1 MPSNTSP
8 AVTPAPIAASPKWN
22 CSGFEFPLVVAGGIL
37 WTLMRANRSS
47 EALGL
52 AAARC
57 AAIRSAG
64 VGAVLLGTRGA
75 LDIFAKPPLNVAAV
89 PITTSDLSGRLYTA
103 AGIRLAAIAWVV
115 VVPGSVL
122 LDGLAAIGLSSG
134 LAHTGGAAIASATV
148 TAAVV
153 VVVSRML
160 PPLVRGSIRLG
171 PQTYGRRRPSTSGD
185 FPMLAGDRAYL
196 GVINPAVPVCDDRG
210 PAVHVE
216 CSHDRRTLMTDRVLS
231 DATSRSAIPAL
242 RRPRR
247 SAPARPARGQSG
259 RPGSPAPE
267 VDARAAPGGARRAL
281 LLCPTI
287 CPAGPAPR
295 ACSSTSAR
303 HRAFSSSASAEHK
316 RLPHDS
322 RSPATTRPRR
332 PTRPRRVGK
341 RFLRRRALRQPHPI
355 DGAPRAASS
364 DRPRSV

>member
-115 VVPGSVL
+115 IVAELTVISDLSGRLYIAAGARLAAIAWVVVVAELTVISDLSGRLYTAAGVRLAAIAWVVVVPGSAL
-122 LDGLAAIGLSSG
+122 LDGLATSG
-134 LAHTGGAAIASATV
+134 LGPGVAHAAGAAIASATA

-153 VVVSRML
+153 AVVSRMV
-160 PPLVRGSIRLG
+160 PPLVRGSIRHG
-171 PQTYGRRRPSTSGD
+171 
-185 FPMLAGDRAYL
+185 
-196 GVINPAVPVCDDRG
+196 
-210 PAVHVE
+210 HE
-216 CSHDRRTLMTDRVLS
+216 
-231 DATSRSAIPAL
+231 
-242 RRPRR
+242 
-247 SAPARPARGQSG
+247 
-259 RPGSPAPE
+259 
-267 VDARAAPGGARRAL
+267 
-281 LLCPTI
+281 
-287 CPAGPAPR
+287 
-295 ACSSTSAR
+295 
-303 HRAFSSSASAEHK
+303 
-316 RLPHDS
+316 
-322 RSPATTRPRR
+322 
-332 PTRPRRVGK
+332 PTRVPG
-341 RFLRRRALRQPHPI
+341 RAH
-355 DGAPRAASS
+355 RAASPCW
-364 DRPRSV
+364 RETVPILG